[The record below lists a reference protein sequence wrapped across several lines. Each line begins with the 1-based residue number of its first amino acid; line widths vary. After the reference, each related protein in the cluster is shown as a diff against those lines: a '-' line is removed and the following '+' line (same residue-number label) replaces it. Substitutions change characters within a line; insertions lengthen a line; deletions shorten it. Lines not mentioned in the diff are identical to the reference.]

1 MAILPKSNIKHLKD
15 LFFNSSITITQ
26 SCFPRVIMSTVSQQR
41 LMNVDPSFAAARI
54 TSSIS
59 PSSTRRPRSFLRSFL
74 YLLKAGNSYPLA
86 SQMDKTPGRRLI
98 LEHENR
104 LISEHKS
111 SNQITGSVLNIETN
125 KNTGKSHFIE
135 KCSGKMLRPRT

>member
-74 YLLKAGNSYPLA
+74 YLKAGNSYPLA
-86 SQMDKTPGRRLI
+86 SQMDKTPRRRLI